1 VFLAAIK
8 AGLYVLAVIGV
19 LASVVGA
26 YYYLRI
32 VKVMYFDEPLEP
44 FAPMPGLLKL
54 VLGISGVFMLFFFVY
69 PSPLISAAAAAAKS
83 LF

>member
-1 VFLAAIK
+1 M
-8 AGLYVLAVIGV
+8 

-32 VKVMYFDEPLEP
+32 VKIMYFDEPAEA
-44 FAPMPGLLKL
+44 FDPMPSELTT
-54 VLGISGVFMLFFFVY
+54 VLGITGLAVLLFFVY
-69 PSPLISAAAAAAKS
+69 PSPLVDAAGVAAKS